1 MAWICTSSQ
10 RKEKQHSASL
20 SSVAHGKPFC
30 SRPTCG
36 LGAASSSCG
45 PAALGDSRAVDT
57 QACSESGR
65 APTRARRCACRAAHC
80 TAQCDAAPP
89 PTPLSLSHTQQP
101 IPACNAA
108 YQRRMNCVMA
118 LKTLLC
124 SESSASS
131 TSRAWPGTCPLCPPN
146 PVAPTMCTS
155 SGSSSWYSASKR
167 RSLSG
172 GKRAS
177 PAEPTSIIGMG
188 DGSSSTGWAR
198 SSSSSRVLMPPD
210 LVT

>member
-1 MAWICTSSQ
+1 MRRWQRRCFFAWYRLRQPGVGSSLCHTQTSHQ
-10 RKEKQHSASL
+10 AFECPHRKEKQHSASL
-20 SSVAHGKPFC
+20 SSVAHGTPFC

-45 PAALGDSRAVDT
+45 PAALRDSRAVDT
-57 QACSESGR
+57 RACSESGR
-65 APTRARRCACRAAHC
+65 APTRARLCACRAAHC
-80 TAQCDAAPP
+80 TVQCDAAPP
-89 PTPLSLSHTQQP
+89 PTPLSLSHTQHP

-167 RSLSG
+167 RSL
-172 GKRAS
+172 
-177 PAEPTSIIGMG
+177 
-188 DGSSSTGWAR
+188 
-198 SSSSSRVLMPPD
+198 
-210 LVT
+210 